1 MMKMIMESVVN
12 ESTVVKA
19 REKQM
24 RESHISSQT
33 EKKIGSVF
41 GQAGWNRRTRRRQTL
56 IDPAPY

>member
-41 GQAGWNRRTRRRQTL
+41 GQAG
-56 IDPAPY
+56 